1 MPRSSRHKSSKHSSR
16 EAREYSDS
24 EKESN
29 LKDRKGKEE
38 SGGGAR
44 VSKESEKR
52 KVDSTTKDAKD
63 LYGSGNGD
71 YSEEHGSSKRR
82 RERAGDGVSDRWN
95 GGEDDRTEVSKKL
108 KESKASGELKS
119 GSSSRR
125 REEGVGMFGEGE
137 EGKKSSSGKHR
148 DSGRKEGKEGGVE
161 REKKSKEVKSERSV
175 IDNEEHR
182 ETKKAVENTGKVTG
196 WFVG

>member
-52 KVDSTTKDAKD
+52 KVDSAKDAKD
-63 LYGSGNGD
+63 LYASGNGD

-82 RERAGDGVSDRWN
+82 RERTGDGVSDRWN
-95 GGEDDRTEVSKKL
+95 GGEEDRTEVSKKS
-108 KESKASGELKS
+108 KESKASGDLKS
-119 GSSSRR
+119 GSSTKR
-125 REEGVGMFGEGE
+125 REEGVGMFVEGE
-137 EGKKSSSGKHR
+137 EGKKSSGKHR

-161 REKKSKEVKSERSV
+161 REKKSKEGKSERSV
-175 IDNEEHR
+175 IDNDEQR
-182 ETKKAVENTGKVTG
+182 ETKKAVENTGKLTS

>member
-52 KVDSTTKDAKD
+52 KVDSGKDAKD

-95 GGEDDRTEVSKKL
+95 GGEDDRTEASKKS
-108 KESKASGELKS
+108 KESKALGDLKS
-119 GSSSRR
+119 GSSNRR
-125 REEGVGMFGEGE
+125 REEGVGMYGEGE
-137 EGKKSSSGKHR
+137 EGKKSSGKHR

-161 REKKSKEVKSERSV
+161 REKKSKEGKSDRLV
-175 IDNEEHR
+175 IDNDEQR
-182 ETKKAVENTGKVTG
+182 ETKKAVENNGKVTS